1 MGIKKYIKRVT
12 EFLFHGIPVYNV
24 YPQVTTLPMNELLNG
39 RTALIT
45 GGSSGI
51 GYSIA
56 DSFLKSGASVIIT
69 GRNEDR
75 LEIARQ
81 TLQEKYKNSFILTY
95 VMDMQNVESFQPIF
109 GTILKDCGNRGID
122 ILVNNAGLLGCQLA
136 TANEQLY
143 DDCLN
148 TNLKGPFFLSQIVG
162 EYMKSNNIHG
172 NILNVASSSAFR
184 PAACSYTISKWGLR
198 GFTLGLAKALIPYDI
213 VVNGIAPGPTATPMI
228 IKKKCDN
235 MFNGNNPSKRFCQP
249 EEIAN
254 MATILVSNM
263 SRMIIGDIVCMTGG
277 AGIITYD
284 DIKYNF

>member
-1 MGIKKYIKRVT
+1 MDIKKYLKRVAKY
-12 EFLFHGIPVYNV
+12 LFHGIPVYNV
-24 YPQVTTLPMNELLNG
+24 YPQVTTLSMNELLDG

-69 GRNEDR
+69 GRDEAKLNR
-75 LEIARQ
+75 AKQ
-81 TLQEKYKNSFILTY
+81 NLQNKYKDRMILGF
-95 VMDMQNVESFQPIF
+95 VMDMLKIDTFPM
-109 GTILKDCGNRGID
+109 ILNSILNEIGDNKID
-122 ILVNNAGLLGCQLA
+122 ILVNNAGRLGCQLSNA
-136 TANEQLY
+136 SEQLY

-148 TNLKGPFFLSQIVG
+148 TNLKGPFFLSKLIG

-213 VVNGIAPGPTATPMI
+213 VVNGIAPGPTATPMV
-228 IKKKCDN
+228 IKKEREN
-235 MFNGNNPSKRFCQP
+235 LSNEYNPSKRYGKP
-249 EEIAN
+249 DEIGN

-263 SRMIIGDIVCMTGG
+263 SRMIVGDIVCMTGG

-284 DIKYNF
+284 DINYNF